1 MFINL
6 FVYAAVAD
14 DRAGSSCRL
23 SHGQPHFKFAAGCSS
38 ALRSPGCGLKSELLS
53 CRSEARS
60 LQTDIVLLL
69 LSTWLRQN
77 YTAQDVS
84 RVRRFSKWPCDQNLH
99 HVRSC
104 NMQQYFADLPC
115 ENLKNWKLWHVQAK
129 RAPFFL
135 PYEWEGGDPAE
146 DDVTMCRRS

>member
-53 CRSEARS
+53 CRTEARS

-104 NMQQYFADLPC
+104 NMYSTLPTC
-115 ENLKNWKLWHVQAK
+115 LARTSKTGNFGMFRQNEHL
-129 RAPFFL
+129 FFS
-135 PYEWEGGDPAE
+135 PMSGKVEIQRR
-146 DDVTMCRRS
+146 TM